1 VTGTAWNSTLRP
13 GKPLERRTPLT
24 ATTGLGPGAWDPRTV
39 MPQRRTPIRPVSSKR
54 AAENRERHTAAL
66 AIGEADW
73 LCGIWQAR
81 STIGLGP
88 LDGCARRAD
97 AFHEPLRRSQGGS
110 ITDPAN
116 RVPACNYCNGHLAST
131 PDSELG
137 WAKRLGLVKHSWPE
151 GSDAA

>member
-1 VTGTAWNSTLRP
+1 MNRNVPLRST
-13 GKPLERRTPLT
+13 KPLGRHRALK
-24 ATTGLGPGAWDPRTV
+24 ATTGLRTRTALA
-39 MPQRRTPIRPVSSKR
+39 RRTPVRQVSAKR

-81 STIGLGP
+81 ATIGLPP